1 MAQHHLH
8 QPPKKADVEIVHNTD
23 KDNQHKKDFDKAT
36 SFNEISAH
44 LLEQVEE
51 NLPSHEA
58 HANKL
63 KELEGLMQGVIKN
76 HADLKTELEHIQN
89 KKQKK
94 AADHVD
100 LQKAF
105 STTQESLKKHEAAT
119 LANTTALVEN
129 ITKIRDLVTGLTTRV
144 EKLEAPETPRIT
156 NVVEN
161 EQKRNSELEKNLK
174 LLTDKFNNLVQ
185 NNTAREK
192 EKNEQQETADAKL
205 AQDQAAKDATLKNIL
220 KEFTT
225 LSSTVTTQ
233 NQTINDM
240 TLSNSSL
247 WQRVQLCMTANA
259 VILCTAI
266 WFWWQ
271 AHKA

>member
-1 MAQHHLH
+1 MAQHH
-8 QPPKKADVEIVHNTD
+8 QKPPKPIVEIVHNTAQ
-23 KDNQHKKDFDKAT
+23 DNQHKKDFDKAT

-44 LLEQVEE
+44 LLDQVEE
-51 NLPSHEA
+51 NLPLHET

-94 AADHVD
+94 ATDHVD
-100 LQKAF
+100 LKKIF
-105 STTQESLKKHEAAT
+105 STTQEDLKKHQTTT
-119 LANTTALVEN
+119 LANTTELIDN
-129 ITKIRDLVTGLTTRV
+129 IAKMRDLVTGLTTRV

-161 EQKRNSELEKNLK
+161 EQKRNSELEKK
-174 LLTDKFNNLVQ
+174 LSALTEKFNNLVQ

-192 EKNEQQETADAKL
+192 EKSEQQETANAKL
-205 AQDQAAKDATLKNIL
+205 AQDQAAKDATLKNLLIQ
-220 KEFTT
+220 FTA
-225 LSSTVTTQ
+225 LSNTVTTQ
-233 NQTINDM
+233 DETIKNM
-240 TLSNSSL
+240 TLSNTSL